1 MVHLPDVLLH
11 SLLVVAIGWVA
22 LQASVRWL
30 GLYVLNWTKRKLRKK
45 REEPFIPSENVFS
58 TCDVLPSNGINALI
72 RHTWNFFLEPYL
84 ASEGLVI
91 LQGVLERSIEENK
104 KLQPNAVVEWCDIK
118 ELT

>member
-91 LQGVLERSIEENK
+91 LQGVLEYFVLMK
-104 KLQPNAVVEWCDIK
+104 DI
-118 ELT
+118 LSWQIV